1 MKSLRFLFA
10 TTIAVMICLGSYGLT
25 RAADKGKRTIKIG
38 GIPASWVSSRIKDSL
53 IAEVISRKTEYNV
66 KIVGGLGLAG
76 KERLGAL
83 QDGKVDVSDDISGY
97 SMVMEQVNKRFD
109 PEFAKRFEYL
119 VWFPAKRQL
128 VPLIV
133 HRDLP
138 ISSLTDAINEK
149 YPLKI
154 GTARGGSYMV
164 TDLIWETL
172 GAPGGV
178 DAVEKWG
185 GKVDKSATS
194 VRYPPM
200 MREGVL
206 NAWMGT
212 QIIHEIGFEE
222 ANAVRPLKVVPS
234 AENEEDLKKI
244 QKKLPEIFRYVLKPG
259 DYKFVDKDTR
269 TLCIMKNFIASPK
282 TPEEVIYNMTKAV
295 FEELKFLT
303 RAHPEFKLLLEPDII
318 RISKKS
324 GVKYHPG
331 AERYYRETGRW

>member
-1 MKSLRFLFA
+1 MLFF
-10 TTIAVMICLGSYGLT
+10 GSYGIT
-25 RAADKGKRTIKIG
+25 KSADKEEKRIKIG

-53 IAEVISRKTEYNV
+53 IAEVIARKTEYDV
-66 KIVGGLGLAG
+66 KIIGGLGLAG
-76 KERLGAL
+76 KERLGAI
-83 QDGKVDVSDDISGY
+83 QDGKVHISDDISGY
-97 SMVMEQVNKRFD
+97 SMVMEQVQKRFD

-119 VWFPAKRQL
+119 VWFPAKKQL

-138 ISSLTDAINEK
+138 INSLTDAINKK

-164 TDLIWETL
+164 TDHIWETL

-212 QIIHEIGFEE
+212 QIIHEIAFEE

-234 AENEEDLKKI
+234 AEDEEDLKKI
-244 QKKLPEIFRYVLKPG
+244 QQKLI
-259 DYKFVDKDTR
+259 
-269 TLCIMKNFIASPK
+269 
-282 TPEEVIYNMTKAV
+282 
-295 FEELKFLT
+295 
-303 RAHPEFKLLLEPDII
+303 
-318 RISKKS
+318 
-324 GVKYHPG
+324 
-331 AERYYRETGRW
+331 